1 MLLLDH
7 SLRLGDCKISLIS
20 NKGKPKMN
28 VANGIIG
35 VLLLT
40 FGRKLFWLFIGCLGF
55 IAGLQMAEQYFGTQP
70 LWMAWAVGLVFG
82 LIGAL
87 LAIFFQNVA
96 IILGGFIAGSTIAA
110 YLTTFFGFADTPLI
124 SIIGGILGT
133 IILYS
138 LFDYALIALSSLV
151 GATLIIEEVILSS
164 EIEMILYA
172 VLIGVGMIFQ
182 IILWRLRKPSK

>member
-1 MLLLDH
+1 MDL

-20 NKGKPKMN
+20 NRGKPKMN

-40 FGRKLFWLFIGCLGF
+40 LGRKLFWPFIGCLGF
-55 IAGLQMAEQYFGTQP
+55 IAGLRMAEQYFGTQP

-96 IILGGFIAGSTIAA
+96 IIFGGFIAGSTIAA

-151 GATLIIEEVILSS
+151 GATLIIEEVILSP